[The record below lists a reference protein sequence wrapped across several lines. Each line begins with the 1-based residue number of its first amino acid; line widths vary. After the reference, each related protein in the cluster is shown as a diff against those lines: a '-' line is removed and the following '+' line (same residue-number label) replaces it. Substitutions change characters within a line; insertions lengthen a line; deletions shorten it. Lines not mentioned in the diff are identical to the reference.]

1 MKTIQKFERF
11 LIAGIVL
18 GFAALLLVQ
27 TMMAIDHQWLVA
39 GLSEELEKRPVNFYQ
54 EYPEARVTSGPYQ
67 TVFATITIQCENF
80 SSLEKAILL
89 VNGEEVGDF
98 RDKQLTIK
106 VSPGDTVSID
116 GSFYTHELIFKVVA
130 ASENVGQ
137 PEIGQIIRVNG
148 DVALVGEVRMK

>member
-1 MKTIQKFERF
+1 MRTIQKFERF
-11 LIAGIVL
+11 LIAGIVFGL
-18 GFAALLLVQ
+18 TALLLVQ
-27 TMMAIDHQWLVA
+27 TMMVMDHQGFVA
-39 GLSEELEKRPVNFYQ
+39 GLSKELGKRPFDFYQ

-80 SSLEKAILL
+80 SSLEKAVLI

-106 VSPGDTVSID
+106 VSPGDIVSID
-116 GSFYTHELIFKVVA
+116 GSFYTHELVFKVVA

-148 DVALVGEVRMK
+148 DIALVGNVRMK